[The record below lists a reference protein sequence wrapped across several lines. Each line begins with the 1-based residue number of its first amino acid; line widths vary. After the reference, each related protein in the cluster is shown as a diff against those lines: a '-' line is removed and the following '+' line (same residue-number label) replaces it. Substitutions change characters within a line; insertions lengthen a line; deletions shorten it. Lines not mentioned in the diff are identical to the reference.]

1 MIECQPG
8 IYEVLLETDRGV
20 TNKINIFIIPG
31 NKGGRSLMIDTGFRD
46 ERCLKTMESVLGELG
61 IAYEDLDVFMTHKHH
76 DHSGLAS
83 IYADRGATIYMNPL
97 EERHPYDCLFYSSG
111 NTDPLVQAKVLH
123 RVGVT
128 EEGTP
133 QIWDMFEQVRKE
145 VENHSG
151 WMFEVQDFPY
161 KPIGPGEVLKYGD
174 YTFET
179 VELKGHT
186 FGQLG
191 LFDKENKIFFCADQ
205 VIDGIVPIVATTY
218 PDEHLLK
225 GYFASME
232 RFRHEFS
239 DCLLF
244 PAHGKHIT
252 DPKRVVGR
260 IVFSYLDKMEIVHN
274 ILEHSRRPKTI
285 REIASIAYGM
295 PQLPKDTDE
304 FIKLKM
310 VMSKCFS
317 CLEYLRDE
325 DFAVREEKNG
335 TFYWRS

>member
-1 MIECQPG
+1 M
-8 IYEVLLETDRGV
+8 
-20 TNKINIFIIPG
+20 
-31 NKGGRSLMIDTGFRD
+31 
-46 ERCLKTMESVLGELG
+46 
-61 IAYEDLDVFMTHKHH
+61 
-76 DHSGLAS
+76 
-83 IYADRGATIYMNPL
+83 
-97 EERHPYDCLFYSSG
+97 
-111 NTDPLVQAKVLH
+111 
-123 RVGVT
+123 
-128 EEGTP
+128 
-133 QIWDMFEQVRKE
+133 
-145 VENHSG
+145 
-151 WMFEVQDFPY
+151 
-161 KPIGPGEVLKYGD
+161 LKYGD

-218 PDEHLLK
+218 PDEQLLM

-335 TFYWRS
+335 TFYWRP

>member
-46 ERCLKTMESVLGELG
+46 ERCLKTMESVLEELG

-151 WMFEVQDFPY
+151 WMYEVQDFPY
-161 KPIGPGEVLKYGD
+161 KPIGSGEVLRYGD

-225 GYFASME
+225 
-232 RFRHEFS
+232 
-239 DCLLF
+239 
-244 PAHGKHIT
+244 
-252 DPKRVVGR
+252 
-260 IVFSYLDKMEIVHN
+260 
-274 ILEHSRRPKTI
+274 
-285 REIASIAYGM
+285 
-295 PQLPKDTDE
+295 
-304 FIKLKM
+304 
-310 VMSKCFS
+310 
-317 CLEYLRDE
+317 
-325 DFAVREEKNG
+325 
-335 TFYWRS
+335 

>member
-1 MIECQPG
+1 
-8 IYEVLLETDRGV
+8 
-20 TNKINIFIIPG
+20 
-31 NKGGRSLMIDTGFRD
+31 
-46 ERCLKTMESVLGELG
+46 
-61 IAYEDLDVFMTHKHH
+61 
-76 DHSGLAS
+76 
-83 IYADRGATIYMNPL
+83 
-97 EERHPYDCLFYSSG
+97 
-111 NTDPLVQAKVLH
+111 
-123 RVGVT
+123 
-128 EEGTP
+128 
-133 QIWDMFEQVRKE
+133 
-145 VENHSG
+145 
-151 WMFEVQDFPY
+151 
-161 KPIGPGEVLKYGD
+161 
-174 YTFET
+174 
-179 VELKGHT
+179 
-186 FGQLG
+186 
-191 LFDKENKIFFCADQ
+191 
-205 VIDGIVPIVATTY
+205 
-218 PDEHLLK
+218 
-225 GYFASME
+225 ME